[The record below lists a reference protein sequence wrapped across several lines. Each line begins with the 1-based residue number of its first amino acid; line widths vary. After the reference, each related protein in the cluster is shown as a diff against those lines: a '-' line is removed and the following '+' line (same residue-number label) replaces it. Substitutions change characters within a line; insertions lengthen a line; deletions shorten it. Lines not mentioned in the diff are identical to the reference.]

1 MSGLF
6 QKYQE
11 SFNTSL
17 AVKNYNISSIVNKLK
32 NYKTPIGIAISLVI
46 IKYVFGSFFTPP
58 KKLRHIPHVSFFTLL
73 RKTLQGVPYGS
84 MSKELYVPLYKHK
97 KNGEM
102 YLKMDLMGW
111 TVIIAN
117 PEDAKQV
124 FLKTDLFSKAE
135 LPFPKGTLVHNYI
148 RSDNIVLISN
158 KNDWKRHRM
167 TANPAFHR
175 HMPVRLFAE
184 YTHRV
189 FDVIDNSNESAI
201 DVKAL
206 MEKFALDIIGKA
218 GFGFD
223 FNSLKEKNSEWVDI
237 YHTIKDAADSP
248 IYVFFPFLETKLLWL
263 FPRRRRIH
271 SLVQKFYGMLEG
283 VIENKRQ
290 FLKNQKE
297 NPNIEDAE
305 KDLLTLMLESESSGE
320 NSLTDSELKSDL
332 NVFFIANSLAGAMY
346 YLAKHQDIQQRAR
359 EEAISVL
366 GDEPVNVFP
375 TFEET
380 KKLIFINQ
388 IIKETLR
395 ISGPVTQITPR
406 VTKEDTVLSG
416 TFIPKNTPIAVNML
430 DLHNNEN
437 VWKDPYTFNPDR
449 FSPNGEAEQKNRE
462 GLSWAPFAS
471 GPRQCIGMNFSL
483 AEQRVMLSSILRK
496 YEFYLPEDTIH
507 KHELI
512 TSNVGVLQPI
522 DLKIVFKP
530 RY

>member
-1 MSGLF
+1 
-6 QKYQE
+6 
-11 SFNTSL
+11 
-17 AVKNYNISSIVNKLK
+17 
-32 NYKTPIGIAISLVI
+32 
-46 IKYVFGSFFTPP
+46 
-58 KKLRHIPHVSFFTLL
+58 
-73 RKTLQGVPYGS
+73 
-84 MSKELYVPLYKHK
+84 
-97 KNGEM
+97 
-102 YLKMDLMGW
+102 
-111 TVIIAN
+111 
-117 PEDAKQV
+117 
-124 FLKTDLFSKAE
+124 
-135 LPFPKGTLVHNYI
+135 
-148 RSDNIVLISN
+148 
-158 KNDWKRHRM
+158 
-167 TANPAFHR
+167 
-175 HMPVRLFAE
+175 MPVKLFAE

-189 FDVIDNSNESAI
+189 FDVIDNSNEPAM

-305 KDLLTLMLESESSGE
+305 KDLLTLMLESESSGD
-320 NSLTDSELKSDL
+320 NSLTNSELKSDL
-332 NVFFIANSLAGAMY
+332 NIFFIAGHDTTANSLAGAMY

-366 GDEPVNVFP
+366 GGEPVNVFP
-375 TFEET
+375 TFEQT
-380 KKLIFINQ
+380 KELVFINQ

-406 VTKEDTVLSG
+406 VTKEDAVLSG

-507 KHELI
+507 KYELI